1 MYHEFLIAWVKPIF
15 TTLDFGSL
23 LTAYLAFKQKTM
35 RDTIIGA
42 GLLIATILLFVVI
55 SMVQ

>member
-1 MYHEFLIAWVKPIF
+1 MEHEFLIAWVKAVF
-15 TTLDFGSL
+15 TTIGIGAL
-23 LTAYLAFKQKTM
+23 LAARLAFKQKTM
-35 RDTIIGA
+35 CDTIIGT

>member
-1 MYHEFLIAWVKPIF
+1 MEHEFLITWVKAVF
-15 TTLDFGSL
+15 TTIGIGTL

-42 GLLIATILLFVVI
+42 GLLVATILLFVAI

>member
-1 MYHEFLIAWVKPIF
+1 MEHEFLIAWVKAIF
-15 TTLDFGSL
+15 TTIGIGVL
-23 LTAYLAFKQKTM
+23 LTARLAFKQKTTH
-35 RDTIIGA
+35 DTVIGV